1 MYLGRAQTQPLERMF
16 VVSLQ
21 TDRDKDSVDGN
32 TGELIIT
39 GNDVTRVG
47 VSGTMVTGLTDISS
61 LPKEP
66 KWVTSWFMW
75 HLPTVKVKYMIV
87 CINANQIYQYIF
99 KI

>member
-39 GNDVTRVG
+39 GNDVTRDG
-47 VSGTMVTGLTDISS
+47 VSGTTVTGLTDISS

-66 KWVTSWFMW
+66 K
-75 HLPTVKVKYMIV
+75 
-87 CINANQIYQYIF
+87 
-99 KI
+99 